1 MEAKNDLNDLDL
13 WGNDLDL
20 WGSLSPP
27 VEKETS
33 GVVCCDPR
41 RYNYFADPLLIRTL

>member
-20 WGSLSPP
+20 WGSLLRS
-27 VEKETS
+27 ET
-33 GVVCCDPR
+33 V
-41 RYNYFADPLLIRTL
+41 